1 METPIKVLNKLFGYK
16 EFRNGQFEII
26 NNILRKRDTF
36 CIMPTG
42 GGKSLCYQI
51 PAFLFH
57 GLTIVISPLISLMKD
72 QVDNVNSI
80 GIKAKY
86 INSTN
91 SLDEIKE
98 IIDSCYKGDI
108 KLLYVSP
115 ERLKN
120 SYFINMI
127 KGLNVSQIVVDEAHC
142 ISMWGH
148 DFRKSYRDI
157 EDFIKVFKN
166 RPVVSAFTATATKEV
181 LEDSIKLLALNNP
194 YVYEGSFDR
203 DNLEINVHK
212 EVDKL
217 EFIKDFLRDNEGKSG
232 IIYCST
238 RKEVESLFFYLND
251 LGFSVSKYH
260 GGLKDLEKEHFQQSF
275 LNDDRDVMI
284 ATNAFGMG
292 IDKED
297 IRFVIHFTF
306 TKNLESYYQEIGR
319 GGRDGEGAV
328 CHLLYSRDDIRR
340 LDYII
345 NLNSEFYR
353 KEINMKKLND
363 MISFC
368 EYDKCYRSY
377 ILNYFGEKDVVSYCN
392 NCSNCLNNDEL
403 LDVTVEAQ
411 KILSCIYR
419 TKEQV
424 GESVLIDI
432 LKGIRGPKIEEKGF
446 YNLSTFGIMKSSSNK
461 ILKETIKSLIDGGY
475 LDRKKG
481 TYSMMRLNKKSINIL
496 KGKEKALVKLNPL
509 DYVPLDEELF
519 RRFKILR
526 KNLSN
531 KDGVRPYMIFSDTTI
546 MDIINKLPKS
556 NEELLNIRGMG
567 EKKVLKYGKS
577 IINLI
582 NSYGKEKKEETI

>member
-16 EFRNGQFEII
+16 EFRRGQLEII

-51 PAFLFH
+51 PAFLFD
-57 GLTIVISPLISLMKD
+57 GITIVISPLISLMKD
-72 QVDNVNSI
+72 QVDNVNNI

-98 IIDSCYKGDI
+98 VIDMCYKGDV

-120 SYFINMI
+120 NYFINMI
-127 KGLNVSQIVVDEAHC
+127 RRLNVSQIAVDEAHC

-157 EDFIKVFKN
+157 DGFIKVFKN
-166 RPVVSAFTATATKEV
+166 RPVISAFTATATKGV
-181 LEDSIKLLALNNP
+181 KMDCIKLLSLNNP
-194 YVYEGSFDR
+194 YIYEGSFDR

-212 EVDKL
+212 EIDKL
-217 EFIKDFLRDNEGKSG
+217 EFVKDFLREHEEKSG
-232 IIYCST
+232 IIYCLT
-238 RKEVESLFFYLND
+238 RKEVEALYSYLND

-260 GGLKDLEKEHFQQSF
+260 GGLLDSEKEYYQKTF
-275 LNDDRDVMI
+275 LNDDKDIMI

-292 IDKED
+292 IDKENV
-297 IRFVIHFTF
+297 RFVIHFTF
-306 TKNLESYYQEIGR
+306 PKNIESYYQEIGR
-319 GGRDGEGAV
+319 GGRDGERAV
-328 CHLLYSRDDIRR
+328 CHLLYSREDIKR
-340 LDYII
+340 LDYIV
-345 NLNSEFYR
+345 NLNNEFNR
-353 KEINMKKLND
+353 KEINIKKLND
-363 MISFC
+363 MIVFC

-377 ILNYFGEKDVVSYCN
+377 ILNYFDEKDVVPYCN

-403 LDVTVEAQ
+403 LDVTLEAQ

-424 GESVLIDI
+424 GESVLVDI
-432 LKGIRGPKIEEKGF
+432 LKGIKGPKIEEKGL
-446 YNLSTFGIMKSSSNK
+446 YNLSTFGIMKGSSNK
-461 ILKETIKSLIDGGY
+461 IIKETIKSLIDGGY

-481 TYSMMRLNKKSINIL
+481 TYSMMKLNKKSINIL
-496 KGKEKALVKLNPL
+496 KGKEKALVKFNPL

-531 KDGVRPYMIFSDTTI
+531 KEGVRPYMIFSDTTI
-546 MDIINKLPKS
+546 MDIINNLPKS
-556 NEELLNIRGMG
+556 NEELLNIKGMG
-567 EKKVLKYGKS
+567 EKKILKYGKS

-582 NSYGKEKKEETI
+582 NSYSKEEKEKPL

>member
-16 EFRNGQFEII
+16 EFRCGQFEII
-26 NNILRKRDTF
+26 NSILRKRDTF

-51 PAFLFH
+51 PAFLFD
-57 GLTIVISPLISLMKD
+57 GITIVISPLISLMKD
-72 QVDNVNSI
+72 QVDNVNNI

-91 SLDEIKE
+91 SLDEIKKV
-98 IIDSCYKGDI
+98 IDMCYKGDV

-115 ERLKN
+115 ERLEN
-120 SYFINMI
+120 NYFINMI
-127 KGLNVSQIVVDEAHC
+127 KKLNVSQIAVDEAHC

-157 EDFIKVFKN
+157 ESFIMIFKN
-166 RPVVSAFTATATKEV
+166 RPIISAFTATATREV
-181 LEDSIKLLALNNP
+181 KGDCIKLLNLNNP

-217 EFIKDFLRDNEGKSG
+217 EFVKDFLRDNEEKSG
-232 IIYCST
+232 IIYCLT
-238 RKEVESLFFYLND
+238 RKEVEALYCYLSD

-260 GGLKDLEKEHFQQSF
+260 GGLLDSEKEYYQKSF
-275 LNDDRDVMI
+275 LNDDKDIMI

-292 IDKED
+292 IDKENV
-297 IRFVIHFTF
+297 RFVIHFTF
-306 TKNLESYYQEIGR
+306 PKNIESYYQEIGR
-319 GGRDGEGAV
+319 GGRDGEKAI
-328 CHLLYSRDDIRR
+328 CHLLYSRDDIKG
-340 LDYII
+340 LDYIV
-345 NLNSEFYR
+345 NLNSEFNR
-353 KEINMKKLND
+353 KEINIKKLND
-363 MISFC
+363 MIGFC

-377 ILNYFGEKDVVSYCN
+377 ILNYLDEKDTVPYCN

-403 LDVTVEAQ
+403 LDVTLEAQ

-419 TKEQV
+419 TKESV
-424 GESVLIDI
+424 GQSVLIDI
-432 LKGIRGPKIEEKGF
+432 LKGIRGPKIEKRGF
-446 YNLSTFGIMKSSSNK
+446 YNLSTFGIMKSLSNK
-461 ILKETIKSLIDGGY
+461 IIKETIKSLIDGGY

-481 TYSMMRLNKKSINIL
+481 TYSMMKLNKKSINIL

-531 KDGVRPYMIFSDTTI
+531 KEGIRPYMVFSDTTI
-546 MDIINKLPKS
+546 MDIINKLPRT
-556 NEELLNIRGMG
+556 NEELLNIKGLG
-567 EKKVLKYGKS
+567 EKKIIKYGKS

-582 NSYGKEKKEETI
+582 NSYSKENKGKTI